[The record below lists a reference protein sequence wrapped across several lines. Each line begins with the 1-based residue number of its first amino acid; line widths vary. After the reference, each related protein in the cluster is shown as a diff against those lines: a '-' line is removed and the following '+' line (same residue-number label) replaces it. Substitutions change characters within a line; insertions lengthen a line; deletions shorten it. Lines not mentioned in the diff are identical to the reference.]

1 LRIWFQSLFAAIHI
15 FVTLFSPMEKA
26 LIYTNFSRWYAPNDG
41 KLIQMNDQVI
51 NKKDTKLIYGKN
63 RRNGRKNNS
72 CETVG

>member
-1 LRIWFQSLFAAIHI
+1 
-15 FVTLFSPMEKA
+15 MEKA